1 MVRHRDLVRAELQ
14 RAIGIIP
21 ERIAGQTEQ
30 TEQKEDSHDERD
42 AKRPRLDPNVDD
54 ASAQQAD
61 RDIGITTAQQ
71 PDPGVN
77 DTTIQQASLDD
88 DSEMA
93 NPPSILEPQHIRA
106 SVTKQREDFMESRRM
121 ARTEF
126 NTEKQRLE
134 DIFKDTSLDRTGGRT
149 LEEWKGYSLV
159 YATSLGRSDS
169 GPELMFWS
177 AMYAL
182 AMGFM
187 NGNADAARYVLAR
200 AEAELEIWEEE

>member
-1 MVRHRDLVRAELQ
+1 MVRRRDLKRAELQ

-30 TEQKEDSHDERD
+30 TEQKEDSRDERD
-42 AKRPRLDPNVDD
+42 AKRPRLDPN

-71 PDPGVN
+71 ADPNVDN
-77 DTTIQQASLDD
+77 TTTQQASLDD
-88 DSEMA
+88 DSDMA
-93 NPPSILEPQHIRA
+93 NLPSVLKPQHIRA
-106 SVTKQREDFMESRRM
+106 SVTKQPEDFTERRRM

-126 NTEKQRLE
+126 NTEKQRLKH
-134 DIFKDTSLDRTGGRT
+134 IFEETPLDRTGGCT
-149 LEEWKGYSLV
+149 LKEWKAYSLV

-169 GPELMFWS
+169 GPETMFWS

-182 AMGFM
+182 AMSFM